1 MEIYKA
7 ALLGIAGVLLG
18 LLFRGYREEY
28 TLYLSLTAGVLIL
41 SLAGSQLKEV
51 VETVRLLQDNLQIED
66 SYIRILMKMLLVTYV
81 GQFAAAVCRDCNNT
95 AVAGQIE
102 LFGRLTLAALGMPVF
117 VALLQLITDVLK
129 V

>member
-18 LLFRGYREEY
+18 ILFKGYREEY
-28 TLYLSLTAGVLIL
+28 TLYLSLTAGILIL
-41 SLAGSQLKEV
+41 SLAGTQLKEV
-51 VETVRLLQDNLQIED
+51 VETVRLLQENLQIED

-81 GQFAAAVCRDCNNT
+81 GQFAAAVCRDCHNT
-95 AVAGQIE
+95 VIAGQIE
-102 LFGRLTLAALGMPVF
+102 LFARLMLAALGMPVF
-117 VALLQLITDVLK
+117 VSLLQLITDVLR

>member
-1 MEIYKA
+1 MEIYKV

-28 TLYLSLTAGVLIL
+28 ALYLSLTVGVLIL
-41 SLAGSQLKEV
+41 YLAGSQLKEV

-81 GQFAAAVCRDCNNT
+81 GQFAASVCRDCSNT

-102 LFGRLTLAALGMPVF
+102 LFSRLTLAALGMPVF
-117 VALLQLITDVLK
+117 VALLQLITDVLQ